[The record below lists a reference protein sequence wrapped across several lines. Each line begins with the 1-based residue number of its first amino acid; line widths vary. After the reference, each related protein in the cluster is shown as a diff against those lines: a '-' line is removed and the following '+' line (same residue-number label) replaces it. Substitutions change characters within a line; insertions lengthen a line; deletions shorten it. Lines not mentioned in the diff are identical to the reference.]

1 MTARSIRRLAERRAK
16 KLAGKAAQQSTPTT
30 TLETEALAETK
41 PESPVPAIIP
51 AAAANTNLTS
61 NASPLTGQL
70 TLLPTT
76 DAAPYDQLL
85 RDYQNELQPVCLQ
98 ESEAVQTMAETI
110 WRTRRLRAL
119 ENAIFAQ
126 GRVEF
131 AVQFAE
137 HNPAIRDSL
146 IDVHTF
152 LTYEK
157 QLRGLQ
163 LQESRLERRA
173 DKARAEL
180 RLLQVERQK
189 REQAEQERQKRER
202 ETAKTATTPKSP
214 QQPAAP
220 VGFEFSNAEIDAY
233 LNQRPTTAAPAP
245 QLPNPQTNAK
255 AA

>member
-30 TLETEALAETK
+30 TPQTEAPAET
-41 PESPVPAIIP
+41 PLEIHTITIP
-51 AAAANTNLTS
+51 DATSANTNLRA
-61 NASPLTGQL
+61 NASSLTGQI
-70 TLLPTT
+70 TLLPATE
-76 DAAPYDQLL
+76 AAPYDQLL
-85 RDYQNELQPVCLQ
+85 RDYQNELQPVGLQ

-131 AVQFAE
+131 AAQFAE
-137 HNPAIRDSL
+137 HNPAIRASL

-152 LTYEK
+152 LIYEK

-163 LQESRLERRA
+163 LQESRLGRRA

-180 RLLQVERQK
+180 RLLQKERQ
-189 REQAEQERQKRER
+189 QRER
-202 ETAKTATTPKSP
+202 TEPKRREEP
-214 QQPAAP
+214 QPATQN
-220 VGFEFSNAEIDAY
+220 GFVFSNHEIDPH
-233 LNQRPTTAAPAP
+233 LNQKPTTAAPSR
-245 QLPNPQTNAK
+245 QTPNPETNAK